1 MKPSYFGYIS
11 VKSLTKPI
19 YEIGETHLAAT
30 PSGKQFRKTS
40 KLQTVAI
47 IIIAFTVVI
56 ATFYCLGVFDDFQ
69 ALNSEPNP
77 EQTQPPLTAAR
88 KLEGTWKTAF
98 PVTFYIK
105 TDYETFGELQD
116 VGKENRTMTWT
127 ITATN
132 DENTVNIEV
141 RFTTSNRQLISDSG
155 YTPDVSPM
163 FLTGTI
169 SGTRLTLKTGDRT
182 VGEFSFITDIITG
195 TWSDHWNMVYEQEVY
210 TATNGL
216 TFTRQ

>member
-1 MKPSYFGYIS
+1 
-11 VKSLTKPI
+11 
-19 YEIGETHLAAT
+19 LAAKT
-30 PSGKQFRKTS
+30 SDKQPKTMS
-40 KLQTVAI
+40 KLQTAAI

-56 ATFYCLGVFDDFQ
+56 ASFYYLGVFDEFQ
-69 ALNSEPNP
+69 ALNSEP
-77 EQTQPPLTAAR
+77 EQTSPPLTPAR
-88 KLEGTWKTAF
+88 KLEGTWKTSF

-116 VGKENRTMTWT
+116 VGTEDRTMTWI

-132 DENTVNIEV
+132 DENTVNVEV
-141 RFTTSNRQLISDSG
+141 QFTSSNRQLVSDSG

-182 VGEFSFITDIITG
+182 VGEFSFTTDIITG
-195 TWSDHWNMVYEQEVY
+195 TWSDHWSMVYEQEVY
-210 TATNGL
+210 TKTNSL
-216 TFTRQ
+216 ILNRQ